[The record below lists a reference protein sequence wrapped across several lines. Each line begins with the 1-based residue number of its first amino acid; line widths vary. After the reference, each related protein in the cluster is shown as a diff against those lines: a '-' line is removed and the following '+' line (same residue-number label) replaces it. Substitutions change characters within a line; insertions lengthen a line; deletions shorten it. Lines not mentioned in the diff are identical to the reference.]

1 MISANRCRYLQ
12 TAGWWTQAP
21 DLVFLQWGG
30 FDFGWFAMP
39 VRRDK
44 VDECIEALCRQGC
57 SMVYRY
63 INELQQH
70 GEFPEVADLTATERL
85 TVLAELVA
93 IMDIYDGSCES

>member
-1 MISANRCRYLQ
+1 
-12 TAGWWTQAP
+12 
-21 DLVFLQWGG
+21 
-30 FDFGWFAMP
+30 MP

-44 VDECIEALCRQGC
+44 VDECVEALCRQGC

-63 INELQQH
+63 INALQQDR
-70 GEFPEVADLTATERL
+70 GFPEVAELSSAERL